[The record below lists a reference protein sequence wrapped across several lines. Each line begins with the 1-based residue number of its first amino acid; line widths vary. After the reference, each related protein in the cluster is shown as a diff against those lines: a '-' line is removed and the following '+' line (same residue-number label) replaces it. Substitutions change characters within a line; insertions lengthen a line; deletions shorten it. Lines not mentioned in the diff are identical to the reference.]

1 MGSKSVWSAL
11 LVKMTNAIPF
21 WNSVGIRIKTENANV
36 L

>member
-1 MGSKSVWSAL
+1 MGSMGVWSAL

-21 WNSVGIRIKTENANV
+21 WNSVGICIKTENAYI